1 MIRLLDVLAVL
12 YAVEHKPMASL
23 GEDDLLSARIQLLTD
38 LQASIDGVRVAEA
51 VKECGIVM
59 RDHGHLSDWMAAPH
73 DQPLKAALR
82 ILVTA
87 AVGEAMKNA
96 LPGAGEGDGDDGV
109 LASIKGMVR
118 DLLAVWECALIGV
131 TTRAAELCRRQLGR
145 DLAAVMKILEAFGM
159 IQKTVA
165 ILALPAPTAM
175 M

>member
-1 MIRLLDVLAVL
+1 MIRQLDVLAVL
-12 YAVEHKPMASL
+12 YAVNHKPMASL

-59 RDHGHLSDWMAAPH
+59 RDHGHLSNWMAAPR
-73 DQPLKAALR
+73 DQPLEAALR

-87 AVGEAMKNA
+87 AVGEAMKQA
-96 LPGAGEGDGDDGV
+96 TLGAENGDDGI
-109 LASIKGMVR
+109 LASINGMVR
-118 DLLAVWECALIGV
+118 EMSAACESALVGV
-131 TTRAAELCRRQLGR
+131 TTHAAELCRRQLGR

-159 IQKTVA
+159 IQKTVT

>member
-1 MIRLLDVLAVL
+1 MIRQLDVLAVL
-12 YAVEHKPMASL
+12 YAVDHKPMASL

-38 LQASIDGVRVAEA
+38 LQASIDHVRVTEA

-59 RDHGHLSDWMAAPH
+59 RGHGHLSDWMAASH
-73 DQPLKAALR
+73 DQPLEAALR

-87 AVGEAMKNA
+87 AVGESMKNA
-96 LPGAGEGDGDDGV
+96 MPGAGDGDDDGV

-131 TTRAAELCRRQLGR
+131 TTLAAERCRRQLGR

-159 IQKTVA
+159 IQKTVT

>member
-1 MIRLLDVLAVL
+1 MIRQLDVLAVL

-38 LQASIDGVRVAEA
+38 LQASTDGVRVAEA

-82 ILVTA
+82 ILITA

-96 LPGAGEGDGDDGV
+96 MPGAGDGDDKV

-159 IQKTVA
+159 IQKTVT

>member
-1 MIRLLDVLAVL
+1 M
-12 YAVEHKPMASL
+12 
-23 GEDDLLSARIQLLTD
+23 
-38 LQASIDGVRVAEA
+38 
-51 VKECGIVM
+51 
-59 RDHGHLSDWMAAPH
+59 
-73 DQPLKAALR
+73 R
-82 ILVTA
+82 ILITA

-96 LPGAGEGDGDDGV
+96 MPGAGDGDDKV

-159 IQKTVA
+159 IQKTVT